1 MSRYLILK
9 DSIPVATATTPEEAD
24 ELYLQYDGDEIQEI
38 DDGN

>member
-9 DSIPVATATTPEEAD
+9 DSIPIATANSSAEAD
-24 ELYLQYDGDEIQEI
+24 KLYLLYDGDEIQEI

>member
-9 DSIPVATATTPEEAD
+9 DSIPIATADTPEEAD
-24 ELYLQYDGDEIQEI
+24 ELYLLYDGDEIQEI